1 MSLDFKTIN
10 DIATLA
16 KLTIT
21 ECDIPKCAQEINT
34 ILTLVGTLQDIET
47 QHITPMAH
55 PMDVTQRLRP
65 DLVTENNVRE
75 ICQAH
80 APAVQDGFYLVPKV
94 ID

>member
-34 ILTLVGTLQDIET
+34 ILTFNFLLFRSVHFCHL
-47 QHITPMAH
+47 MWK
-55 PMDVTQRLRP
+55 
-65 DLVTENNVRE
+65 NVQKTC
-75 ICQAH
+75 I
-80 APAVQDGFYLVPKV
+80 
-94 ID
+94 